1 MATPWILQVL
11 PWLVF
16 HINPAVGCLRRVWKW
31 QKIRVGRWVGRL
43 LQADAACSSVN
54 QLCGLIVLWWV
65 EKSSRKGGLPTS
77 TWNLWEHRM
86 DERNPRAI
94 WSTGQHSRI
103 SGERSC
109 REGRDDEGQGWASY
123 VQFVCW
129 SSWRFV
135 YWHGWQVCEK
145 DTSPLGRICYENF
158 NRCILPSWSWSL
170 CWTPTGPT
178 EHNICL
184 DIHNNLKFSPRL
196 CLWAVDQN
204 LASTGETLF
213 QIFFAQFAYK
223 ELSKNL
229 RP

>member
-1 MATPWILQVL
+1 MQSPIEELAFTVPKHSPWILQVQ
-11 PWLVF
+11 WLYSHQPKRKGAFGGSGNGKKSVLADELAC
-16 HINPAVGCLRRVWKW
+16 IS
-31 QKIRVGRWVGRL
+31 
-43 LQADAACSSVN
+43 ADAACSSIN

-178 EHNICL
+178 EHN
-184 DIHNNLKFSPRL
+184 NLKFSPRL
-196 CLWAVDQN
+196 CLWAVDQK

-213 QIFFAQFAYK
+213 RI
-223 ELSKNL
+223 LLCSL
-229 RP
+229 HTRS